1 MRNIPK
7 AVKTVVFAFVA
18 VLFVAQAIRIDRTNP
33 PVYSEIKADPAIMP
47 VLRRVCYNCHSNETE
62 WPWYAGLAPVSWLVG
77 SDVHEGRQHLNFSE
91 WGSYDSG
98 TRSHK
103 LMGIAEEVQHGEM
116 PPWYYSWVHRDSRLS
131 PSEREQILAWSA
143 EAVKQEI
150 K

>member
-91 WGSYDSG
+91 WGSYNPEKQLS
-98 TRSHK
+98 K
-103 LMGIAEEVQHGEM
+103 LDDIRDQIRQGDM
-116 PPWYYSWVHRDSRLS
+116 PLWYYALMHPKARIKQN
-131 PSEREQILAWSA
+131 EREKILSWTSGS
-143 EAVKQEI
+143 KQ
-150 K
+150 